1 MDERTARA
9 GREALVE
16 LICRAVCTGDGHR
29 VDALL
34 TVLEA
39 VADTPLLD
47 RLATALGGPALVPA
61 ARAPVR

>member
-16 LICRAVCTGDGHR
+16 LICRAVRTGDGRR

-47 RLATALGGPALVPA
+47 RLATALDGLALVPP
-61 ARAPVR
+61 ARAPAR